1 MQLHTITLLAHAKLC
16 ICVFWFFVCLTN
28 LICCISLS
36 MQLQTITL
44 LAHAKLCIYVFCFF
58 VCLTNLICYIYLSLQ
73 LHTITLLA
81 HAILCIFVIPKR
93 GATHTPCRNGTLI
106 CRLRLTGHNKSY
118 LREQQMDW
126 EWAVIPVIKE
136 GDASQDIQFQS
147 YHAIFLDDNDLQGK
161 TFIINLTD
169 IVFAVMK
176 ILTMMRKMMEN
187 LLRRVSRSGYNH
199 LYPHQGDDDDEGEL
213 RGSVDV

>member
-1 MQLHTITLLAHAKLC
+1 M
-16 ICVFWFFVCLTN
+16 
-28 LICCISLS
+28 
-36 MQLQTITL
+36 
-44 LAHAKLCIYVFCFF
+44 
-58 VCLTNLICYIYLSLQ
+58 Q

-81 HAILCIFVIPKR
+81 HAILCIFVIFKR
-93 GATHTPCRNGTLI
+93 GATHTACRNGTLI

-126 EWAVIPVIKE
+126 EWVVIPVIKE

-176 ILTMMRKMMEN
+176 ILMMMRKMMEN
-187 LLRRVSRSGYNH
+187 LLRRVPRSGYH
-199 LYPHQGDDDDEGEL
+199 PYHHQDDDD
-213 RGSVDV
+213 DDD